1 MAQKRGAVSGP
12 ATGELRGRRPES
24 AVLDE
29 LTAAVR
35 QGESR
40 ALVLRG
46 DPGVGK
52 TALLENALRT
62 ATDLRVLRAGGV
74 ESEME
79 LAFAALHQLC
89 APLLAGLD
97 ALPGPQQEALDIV
110 FGRRAGARPDPFMV
124 GLAVL
129 SLLSEAAT
137 ERPLLCVVDDA
148 QWLDRATA
156 QTLTLVARRLRAEA
170 VGLVFGARG
179 TGEDFRGIPHL
190 DVHGL
195 PLADARELLG
205 SVVRFMLDDR
215 IRERIVAE
223 TKGNPLALLELPRGL
238 TATQLA
244 DGFGLSGPHALP
256 GGIERS
262 FVRQAEQLPVETR
275 SLLLIAAAEPVGD
288 PLLVWRAAE
297 RLGLD
302 VAAAAVAE
310 MDGLLTIDD
319 RVTFRHPLVR
329 SALYRS
335 ASSSERRSAHLAL
348 AEVTD
353 QATDPDRR
361 AWHLAT
367 AASGPDENV
376 ALELERSAQRA
387 QARGG
392 FAAEAA
398 FLRRC
403 VALTREPARRAG
415 RALAAAHASLRTG
428 AFDTALAMLA
438 IAEAGPLDD
447 LGRARVD
454 LLRAEAAY
462 SLNRGSDAPPLLL
475 RAARALEPL
484 DARLARETYLDAW
497 SAALF
502 AGRLATPG
510 SSLLE
515 VSRAVSTAPSA
526 PGPARPCD
534 VLLDGL
540 ALLFTGGREAGVPVL
555 TEAAA
560 AFADPAAPVEEVLRW
575 GWLGVVAAAIV
586 WDFEAC
592 LAIATRQVEV
602 ARNAGALAVLTVGVN
617 VVAQVAAMAGDLAV
631 AASSI
636 IEARAVTEATGTH
649 IAPYGTLVQVALKGR
664 EDEAFPLFEAT
675 VRSAVAEGQGT
686 AVQYARWAASV
697 VLNGLGRYEE
707 ALAAAVEASE
717 GTPQFWIAAWALS
730 ERVEA
735 AVRSG
740 DVGHAALASRR
751 LTGQTAGSTSGWARG
766 LDARAR
772 ALLGEG
778 PAAES
783 CYLEAIEQLSR
794 SRVRPELARALLLYG
809 EWLRREGRR
818 ADARPQLRKAHDLCT
833 EIGMEAFAE
842 RARRELLATGET
854 VRRRTVEHHDEL
866 THQERQI
873 ALMARDGLSNS
884 EVGSRLFLSPRTVE
898 WHLRKVFAK
907 LDVPSRKGLRT
918 ALRGAEYALDAPE

>member
-1 MAQKRGAVSGP
+1 MASGS
-12 ATGELRGRRPES
+12 ATDELRGRQPES
-24 AVLDE
+24 TVLNE
-29 LTAAVR
+29 LITAVR
-35 QGESR
+35 RGESR

-52 TALLENALRT
+52 TALLEHMLRS
-62 ATDLRVLRAGGV
+62 AADLRVLRAAGV

-79 LAFAALHQLC
+79 LPFAALHQLC
-89 APLLAGLD
+89 APLLPGLD
-97 ALPGPQQEALDIV
+97 ALPGPQQEALNIV
-110 FGRRAGARPDPFMV
+110 FGRSSGPRPDPFMV

-129 SLLSEAAT
+129 SLISEAVA
-137 ERPLLCVVDDA
+137 EHPVLCIVDDA

-156 QTLTLVARRLRAEA
+156 QTLTLVARRLGAEA
-170 VGLVFGARG
+170 VGLVFGARA
-179 TGEDFRGIPHL
+179 TGEEFRGIPQL
-190 DVHGL
+190 DVRGL
-195 PLADARELLG
+195 PDTDARELLG

-244 DGFGLSGPHALP
+244 NGFGLSGPHALP

-262 FVRQAEQLPVETR
+262 FVRQAAQLPPETR
-275 SLLLIAAAEPVGD
+275 SLLLVAAAEPVGD

-297 RLGLD
+297 RLGID
-302 VAAAAVAE
+302 GTAAAVAE
-310 MDGLLTIDD
+310 MDDLLTIND

-335 ASSSERRSAHLAL
+335 ASPRDRRSAHLAL

-353 QATDPDRR
+353 RASDPDRR

-367 AASGPDENV
+367 ATSGPDENV

-387 QARGG
+387 QSRGG

-398 FLRRC
+398 FLHRC

-428 AFDTALAMLA
+428 AFETALAMLA
-438 IAEAGPLDD
+438 VAEAGPLDD
-447 LGRARVD
+447 LGKARVD

-475 RAARALEPL
+475 RAAHALESL
-484 DARLARETYLDAW
+484 DPRLARETYLDAW

-502 AGRLATPG
+502 AGRLATRG
-510 SSLLE
+510 SSLLD
-515 VSRAVSTAPSA
+515 VSRAVSSAPST
-526 PGPARPCD
+526 PGPARASD

-540 ALLFTGGREAGVPVL
+540 ALLFTEGRETGVPVL
-555 TEAAA
+555 AEATA
-560 AFADPAAPVEEVLRW
+560 AFADPEVPVEEVLRW

-592 LAIATRQVEV
+592 MAIATRQVEV
-602 ARNAGALAVLTVGVN
+602 ARTAGALAVLTVGVN
-617 VVAQVAAMAGDLAV
+617 VLAQVAAMAGDLAV

-636 IEARAVTEATGTH
+636 TEARAVTEATGTH
-649 IAPYGTLVQVALKGR
+649 IAPYGTLVHAALKGR
-664 EDEAFPLFEAT
+664 EDEAFPLIAAT
-675 VRSAVAEGQGT
+675 VEGAVAEGQGT

-707 ALAAAVEASE
+707 ALAAAVDASE
-717 GTPQFWIAAWALS
+717 DTPQFWIAAWALS

-740 DVGHAALASRR
+740 DAEHAALASRR
-751 LTGQTAGSTSGWARG
+751 LTGQTAGADSGWARG
-766 LDARAR
+766 LEVRAR
-772 ALLGEG
+772 ALLSEG
-778 PAAES
+778 PTAEN
-783 CYLEAIEQLSR
+783 CYLEAIKQLTA
-794 SRVRPELARALLLYG
+794 SRVRPELARAHLLYG

-818 ADARPQLRKAHDLCT
+818 TDARPQLRKAHDLCT
-833 EIGMEAFAE
+833 GIGMEAFAE

-854 VRRRTVEHHDEL
+854 VRRRNVEHHDEL
-866 THQERQI
+866 TQQERQI
-873 ALMARDGLSNS
+873 ALMARDGLSNP

-907 LDVPSRKGLRT
+907 LDVTSRKELRT
-918 ALRGAEYALDAPE
+918 ALRGAEYALDKPE